1 VVKLPFNNA
10 AILEIVEENL
20 SPDKDLRRDS
30 IIKKLKIVENKKPKV
45 EELPPRDY
53 LLGALDVMAGFSTQ
67 IDAIANK
74 ILVNSS
80 ILKNQNKTVFS
91 NLIYFL
97 KRILG
102 FKDAPVEYKIQ
113 VKSEDNSFSRMENV
127 VLDELQDY
135 LHTKSRFYKDLG
147 KKDSDSYQ
155 SLLSFPD
162 AQLDEFIGTTMVDT
176 RHHLKIL
183 MALDAFFKDSAE
195 GDNKHKIRG
204 FKIENT
210 TLVSM
215 IFKVEKYRADYAGVA
230 K

>member
-1 VVKLPFNNA
+1 
-10 AILEIVEENL
+10 
-20 SPDKDLRRDS
+20 
-30 IIKKLKIVENKKPKV
+30 
-45 EELPPRDY
+45 
-53 LLGALDVMAGFSTQ
+53 MAGFSTQ

-74 ILVNSS
+74 ILVNSN

-91 NLIYFL
+91 NLVDFL
-97 KRILG
+97 KRVLG
-102 FKDAPVEYKIQ
+102 LKDTPVEYKIKI
-113 VKSEDNSFSRMENV
+113 KSEDNSFSRMENV
-127 VLDELQDY
+127 VLEELQDY

-155 SLLSFPD
+155 SLLTFPD
-162 AQLDEFIGTTMVDT
+162 SQLDEFIGKTMVDT

-195 GDNKHKIRG
+195 GENKHKIRG

-215 IFKVEKYRADYAGVA
+215 IFKVEKYRADYSGVA